1 MPYTGD
7 NSDEESRAHNG
18 DTTQNYGATGGDKDT
33 DQLSQIVHELQRIN
47 RRIDRIELRQPVF
60 SLKAPSEKSPPGS
73 LRANESANLN
83 DCLDPSGPVSPAS
96 KDNTADDSE
105 FKEIQENFNAIK
117 ASLERVILPAKYK
130 LHDSRNGIKREDQPA
145 LNIISKCGRYIETAL
160 KLVSDFE
167 EGIPNDIA
175 QLSIVLVANLKYL
188 QDEYAALLVKGRFDN
203 TTSQLFR
210 SLQKNTSG
218 FDHGGIREGATS
230 GPTSNEP
237 CASPTIYHL
246 IVKSYQLLVKW
257 PLSCAILH
265 CSRSAGKRKWHLRMR
280 AVNLIFLSC
289 KIIINKNIV
298 TREGFIEGRFYL

>member
-73 LRANESANLN
+73 LRANESANPN

-167 EGIPNDIA
+167 EGRPNDIA

-218 FDHGGIREGATS
+218 FDEASLQNVRVAAELSSIANRSQYDYKPRGGNRGNSRGRGFGSRDIYNSLRGAS
-230 GPTSNEP
+230 YPKFNGPFNQNRDNRNNSKDQDE
-237 CASPTIYHL
+237 S
-246 IVKSYQLLVKW
+246 
-257 PLSCAILH
+257 
-265 CSRSAGKRKWHLRMR
+265 
-280 AVNLIFLSC
+280 
-289 KIIINKNIV
+289 
-298 TREGFIEGRFYL
+298 